1 MLLLLLLLFFRS
13 VLFGGAVISSQVLN
27 QLSQRLQLLLIHKVE
42 LANKVVIVLETCVQV
57 RLFAKTNNF
66 VEVAVV
72 DVGIDSE

>member
-13 VLFGGAVISSQVLN
+13 VLFGAVISSQVLN